1 MSVKRLVVGQLDLA
15 ALGQGMQGVMPVTVR
30 SARKRLLSEP
40 RSAMSSRAGG
50 GASKS
55 RQTPLW
61 SLICPSVS
69 NRSTGWPYLGR
80 FKFVDPELIGQR
92 GLIGRTSAALLCATI
107 GLRGACGM
115 LAVVDAWASGVQG
128 FTA

>member
-1 MSVKRLVVGQLDLA
+1 
-15 ALGQGMQGVMPVTVR
+15 
-30 SARKRLLSEP
+30 
-40 RSAMSSRAGG
+40 
-50 GASKS
+50 
-55 RQTPLW
+55 LW

-115 LAVVDAWASGVQG
+115 LAVADAWASGVQG